1 MLDAHHGDRRDDD
14 DTTVSERLDQLECRL
29 LRPPLPMPLPFRV
42 GNESSRRCKGTPKP
56 VWNRSG
62 PRGRGTP
69 RCLRRSVP
77 RRSPALGNFK
87 FTPSSWTT
95 LKMLCLLV
103 PLLLRAKR
111 RWYPCSSRV
120 LLSKQSDMGPRK
132 MERRGLSCWSFETA
146 SLDKPRANIDLGKHH
161 ELSMRPARYM
171 AAGVHRKVADFLP
184 HKGGGRGSGRRSPKR
199 ARPVGP
205 FQGAPAL
212 TSRTV
217 YVSL

>member
-1 MLDAHHGDRRDDD
+1 MGDDRHRERDRGGGSEREHERGRGGGEHREDSVLDAHHGDRRDDD

-87 FTPSSWTT
+87 FTTEFLDYVKDAMSSGPTAPASEEA
-95 LKMLCLLV
+95 LV
-103 PLLLRAKR
+103 PLLQSSPAVEAERHGSAKDGKA
-111 RWYPCSSRV
+111 WPIV
-120 LLSKQSDMGPRK
+120 LVVRNR
-132 MERRGLSCWSFETA
+132 E
-146 SLDKPRANIDLGKHH
+146 
-161 ELSMRPARYM
+161 
-171 AAGVHRKVADFLP
+171 
-184 HKGGGRGSGRRSPKR
+184 SGQ
-199 ARPVGP
+199 A
-205 FQGAPAL
+205 
-212 TSRTV
+212 TCEH
-217 YVSL
+217 